1 MLTSMRILHTLLV
14 VLIIGFLIYLVN
26 PWVYSFK
33 PTYAYTYDVS
43 TGRFIQLFEFEC
55 IGFIPSTTLP
65 RNIRVATGELLCYDV
80 SGRGVYESLKLT
92 INTTIGYWVYS
103 DIALLYINTTRS
115 RYLEIVVE
123 KPLENINL
131 TMILSNSINNSLLV
145 VLSISEYRR
154 IRVEIPIDVNT
165 YKITLVIDIKKPIRE
180 VFRVGFYIGSIED

>member
-1 MLTSMRILHTLLV
+1 MLTSMRILYTLLV

-33 PTYAYTYDVS
+33 PTYAYTYDVL

-65 RNIRVATGELLCYDV
+65 RNIRVTTGELLCYDV

-145 VLSISEYRR
+145 VLNTSEYRR
-154 IRVEIPIDVNT
+154 IRVEIPIGVNT
-165 YKITLVIDIKKPIRE
+165 YKITLVIDVKKPIRG